1 MAKSLHRQDVLFKV
15 RGIAAYM
22 DKGVYN
28 MAVEG
33 VLESTAREVCI
44 TFHGVDGRPRATWSH
59 SQMVPKAHCPCDS
72 TVICFKSGMIQK
84 CHGQKTTRHFYL
96 GLWEMHGQDLSFYR
110 SLSRKVQWS

>member
-84 CHGQKTTRHFYL
+84 CHGQK
-96 GLWEMHGQDLSFYR
+96 GNGP
-110 SLSRKVQWS
+110 KKAP

>member
-44 TFHGVDGRPRATWSH
+44 TFH
-59 SQMVPKAHCPCDS
+59 
-72 TVICFKSGMIQK
+72 
-84 CHGQKTTRHFYL
+84 Y
-96 GLWEMHGQDLSFYR
+96 
-110 SLSRKVQWS
+110 